1 MEMAIHE
8 VEEGCVIF
16 WSVRMAAFAISPA
29 NGVWFAEKIVDF
41 LGRSRSSI
49 SACGVRAVIFIG
61 FCEQQSARGY
71 ECVQVVIVVG
81 QFGIAIFMGRVFFSK
96 PEDIA
101 RAKKASDDLTAVH
114 FQTIEPC
121 ASDT

>member
-29 NGVWFAEKIVDF
+29 NGVWFAEEIVDF

-49 SACGVRAVIFIG
+49 STCGVRAMIFIG

-81 QFGIAIFMGRVFFSK
+81 QFGIAIFMGRIVSILSVLPLSVRSK
-96 PEDIA
+96 V
-101 RAKKASDDLTAVH
+101 KSQV
-114 FQTIEPC
+114 QTWLR
-121 ASDT
+121 